1 MNNFDKMNTIEKN
14 EKLMAEIGRI
24 AEVAGYLWQRGW
36 AEYNGGNI
44 SVNLTEYLTPQERN
58 APASTPGVPL
68 LEAVPE
74 LSGEV
79 FFVTGTG
86 KRMRYVS
93 QDPLHNG
100 AVIRISPDGKNYEF
114 LSAYPVRPTSE
125 LPSHLMMHAFMKRTG
140 RGGKVVLHTH
150 PTELVAL
157 THSKRFLDSAEISR
171 TLWAMIPECRIIVP
185 LGLGIVPYEIPGT
198 LDLARATIKRLE
210 KHDVVFWEK
219 HGILA
224 TGADVVDC
232 FDVIDTLNK
241 SAQIYLCAHG
251 AGFEPEGMT
260 KQQLDG
266 LVPVFKIPKGE
277 LDI

>member
-1 MNNFDKMNTIEKN
+1 MNTIKNN
-14 EKLMAEIGRI
+14 EKLSAEIGRI

-44 SVNLTEYLTPQERN
+44 SVNLTQSLSEQEKEL
-58 APASTPGVPL
+58 PGSVPEVEL

-74 LSGEV
+74 LAGEV

-86 KRMRYVS
+86 KRMRYVA
-93 QDPLHNG
+93 QEPLHNG
-100 AVIRISPDGKNYEF
+100 ALIRISENGKCYRII
-114 LSAYPVRPTSE
+114 SAEPVRPTSE
-125 LPSHLMMHAFMKRTG
+125 LPSHLLMHAFMKRSG

-157 THSKRFLDSAEISR
+157 THSRRFLDSTEITR
-171 TLWAMIPECRIIVP
+171 TLWSMIPECRIIVP

-198 LDLARATIKRLE
+198 LDLARATIRRLE
-210 KHDVVFWEK
+210 QHDVVFWEK

-224 TGADVVDC
+224 TGADIVDC

-241 SAQIYLCAHG
+241 SAQIYLCAHQ

-260 KQQLDG
+260 RKQLDD
-266 LVPVFKIPKGE
+266 LVPVFNIPKGH

>member
-1 MNNFDKMNTIEKN
+1 MNTIEQN
-14 EKLMAEIGRI
+14 ENLMNRIARI

-44 SVNLTEYLTPQERN
+44 SVNLTEHLTEEEKRLSAA
-58 APASTPGVPL
+58 APAVEL
-68 LEAVPE
+68 LEAVPD
-74 LSGEV
+74 LAGEV

-86 KRMRYVS
+86 KRMRDVARE
-93 QDPLHNG
+93 PLHNG
-100 AVIRISPDGKNYEF
+100 SLIRITPQGTHYEI
-114 LSAYPVRPTSE
+114 LSVPPVRPTSE
-125 LPSHLMMHAFMKRTG
+125 LPSHLLMHAFMKRSG

-157 THSKRFLDSAEISR
+157 THSRRFLDSALITR

-185 LGLGIVPYEIPGT
+185 RGIGIVPYEIPGT
-198 LDLARATIKRLE
+198 LDLARATIERLAH
-210 KHDVVFWEK
+210 HDVVFWEK

-224 TGADVVDC
+224 TGNDVVDC
-232 FDVIDTLNK
+232 FDVIDTLVK
-241 SAQIYLCAHG
+241 SAQIYLCARQ

-260 KQQLDG
+260 RAQLDD
-266 LVPVFKIPKGE
+266 LVPAFGIPAGE